1 MFILDTI
8 TPTNFKENIGKV
20 LQEVVHSNSEI
31 EITRDSK
38 NGLNDGVI
46 MISKRKWELLQE
58 ELYLQRKGTWAYV
71 SDLMDRLQL
80 TRQKN

>member
-1 MFILDTI
+1 MLIVKGNRSHNTAAFT
-8 TPTNFKENIGKV
+8 TPYNFCQKKCC
-20 LQEVVHSNSEI
+20 HS
-31 EITRDSK
+31 R
-38 NGLNDGVI
+38 LNDGVI

-58 ELYLQRKGTWAYV
+58 ELYLQRTGTWAYV

>member
-1 MFILDTI
+1 MDTI

-46 MISKRKWELLQE
+46 MISKRNGSCYKKNFIYNERVHGLM
-58 ELYLQRKGTWAYV
+58 YLI
-71 SDLMDRLQL
+71 
-80 TRQKN
+80 